1 MSKIDKK
8 EVTEILRG
16 FLILFIIGIPM
27 VIGIKTIIFNFGS
40 YDIVNPKETII
51 ATYSNSDISNQIK
64 NNEESKYI

>member
-1 MSKIDKK
+1 MI
-8 EVTEILRG
+8 
-16 FLILFIIGIPM
+16 
-27 VIGIKTIIFNFGS
+27 IGIKTIIFNFGS